1 LIDEGVGSCRLELAV
16 NGMNGECFGVTG
28 KAAGR
33 AVMGWTLANWA
44 GRLTRRFR
52 DEWDGV
58 NAGAAPRFAL
68 FKNRCKQCT
77 VVEGGNSFA
86 DREEVV
92 AAGKSC
98 KQIDNIILFEPFFMA
113 ADM

>member
-1 LIDEGVGSCRLELAV
+1 M
-16 NGMNGECFGVTG
+16 NGMNGECFSVIG

-33 AVMGWTLANWA
+33 AFMGWTLANLA

-52 DEWDGV
+52 DEWDGA
-58 NAGAAPRFAL
+58 NASTAPRFAL
-68 FKNRCKQCT
+68 CKNKCKQCT

-86 DREEVV
+86 DRKERV

-98 KQIDNIILFEPFFMA
+98 KQINDIILFKPFLVA